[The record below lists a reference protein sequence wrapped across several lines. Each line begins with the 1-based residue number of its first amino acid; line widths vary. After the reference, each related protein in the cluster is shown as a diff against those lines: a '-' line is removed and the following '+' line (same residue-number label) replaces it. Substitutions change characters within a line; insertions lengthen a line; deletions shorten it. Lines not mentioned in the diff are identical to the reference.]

1 MKLLMVDM
9 ASTTLPYDENLV
21 KGILDNSKIQ
31 IHLAIHSNSNI
42 SINLDNLK
50 IIKVYKLSSLFAKL
64 TNNIYFLRLVKILE
78 HPYVLFSLMLYAFKI
93 RPNVIHVQWTQFPL
107 IDGLLY
113 KALKNYFPLV
123 FTAHNTT
130 IAHGESGLVA
140 QIQSAGINRFINLF
154 SKVIVHTKKSKET
167 FINHF
172 NFNPSNVEVIAHG
185 CLPVKKSNEKIKANF
200 LKKNKINASKET
212 IVFFGNIN
220 QYKGLDTLLNA
231 FARLSNHQ
239 KNKVRLLV
247 LGKPREPMEH
257 YFNISKIH
265 NLESL
270 ITWDLRFIPEN
281 MLDVVFNA
289 ATIFVLP
296 YRHIDQSGVLMSI
309 LKYGKPIIVS
319 DADGFSEI
327 LTHNHNALIFPVD
340 DDIKLS
346 EMLIEL
352 IEDQKKKYRIGSSVY
367 SLYKNW
373 PNKKIIGELHE
384 KIYTELS
391 NTMFK

>member
-1 MKLLMVDM
+1 MKLLMIDM
-9 ASTTLPYDENLV
+9 ASTSLPYDENLV
-21 KGILDNSKIQ
+21 KGLLKSSKLQ
-31 IHLAIHSNSNI
+31 IYLAIHSNSNI
-42 SINLDNLK
+42 NINLDNFK
-50 IIKVYKLSSLFAKL
+50 IIKVYKLSSLFANV
-64 TNNIYFLRLVKILE
+64 TNNLYILRLVKLLE
-78 HPYVLFSLMLYAFKI
+78 HPYVLISLMLYAFKLK
-93 RPNVIHVQWTQFPL
+93 PNVIHVQWTQFPL
-107 IDGLLY
+107 IDSLLY
-113 KALKNYFPLV
+113 KVLKNYFPLV

-140 QIQSAGINRFINLF
+140 QIQSTGINRFINLF
-154 SKVIVHTKKSKET
+154 SKVIVHTNKSKET

-185 CLPVKKSNEKIKANF
+185 CIPVEKSSEKIKANF
-200 LKKNKINASKET
+200 LKKNKINAAKET

-231 FARLSNHQ
+231 FARLSSHQ

-247 LGKPREPMEH
+247 LGKPREPMDH

-265 NLESL
+265 NLEPF

-281 MLDVVFNA
+281 MLDVIYSS

-309 LKYGKPIIVS
+309 LKYGKPIIAS

-340 DDIKLS
+340 DDIELS
-346 EMLIEL
+346 KMLIEL
-352 IEDQKKKYRIGSSVY
+352 IEDQKKKYRIGLSVY

-373 PNKKIIGELHE
+373 PNKKVIGELHE
-384 KIYTELS
+384 KIYTELLS
-391 NTMFK
+391 HND

>member
-1 MKLLMVDM
+1 MKLLMIDM
-9 ASTTLPYDENLV
+9 ASTSLPYDENLI
-21 KGILDNSKIQ
+21 KGLLDNSKLQ
-31 IHLAIHSNSNI
+31 IHLVIHRNSRIN
-42 SINLDNLK
+42 INLDNFK
-50 IIKVYKLSSLFAKL
+50 IMKVYNLSSLFTNF
-64 TNNIYFLRLVKILE
+64 TNNIYILRLVKLLE
-78 HPYVLFSLMLYAFKI
+78 HPFVLISLMIYALRLK
-93 RPNVIHVQWTQFPL
+93 PKVIHVQWTQFPL
-107 IDGLLY
+107 IDSLLY
-113 KALKNYFPLV
+113 KFLKNYFPLV
-123 FTAHNTT
+123 YTAHNTT
-130 IAHGESGLVA
+130 IAHGERNLVA
-140 QIQSAGINRFINLF
+140 QIQSTGINRFINLF
-154 SKVIVHTKKSKET
+154 SKVIVHTNKSKET

-172 NFNPSNVEVIAHG
+172 NFDPSNVEVIAHG
-185 CLPVKKSNEKIKANF
+185 CLPVKKSNEKIKASF
-200 LKKNKINASKET
+200 LKKNRINASKET

-231 FARLSNHQ
+231 FARLSNNQ

-247 LGKPREPMEH
+247 IGKPREPMEH
-257 YFNISKIH
+257 YFNISKSH

-281 MLDVVFNA
+281 MLDVIFSS

-309 LKYGKPIIVS
+309 LKYGKPIIAS

-340 DDIKLS
+340 DEIELS
-346 EMLIEL
+346 KMLIEL
-352 IEDQKKKYRIGSSVY
+352 IEDKKKKYRIGSSVY

-384 KIYTELS
+384 KIYKELLS
-391 NTMFK
+391 HNN

>member
-1 MKLLMVDM
+1 MIDM
-9 ASTTLPYDENLV
+9 ASTSLPYDENLV
-21 KGILDNSKIQ
+21 KGLLKSSKLQ
-31 IHLAIHSNSNI
+31 IYLAIHSNSNI
-42 SINLDNLK
+42 NINLDNFK
-50 IIKVYKLSSLFAKL
+50 IIKVYKLSSLFANV
-64 TNNIYFLRLVKILE
+64 TNNLYILRLVKLLE
-78 HPYVLFSLMLYAFKI
+78 HPYVLISLMLYAFKLK
-93 RPNVIHVQWTQFPL
+93 PNVIHVQWTQFPL
-107 IDGLLY
+107 IDSLLY
-113 KALKNYFPLV
+113 KVLKNYFPLV

-140 QIQSAGINRFINLF
+140 QIQSTGINRFINLF
-154 SKVIVHTKKSKET
+154 SKVIVHTNKSKET

-185 CLPVKKSNEKIKANF
+185 CIPVEKSSEKIKANF
-200 LKKNKINASKET
+200 LKKNKINAAKET

-231 FARLSNHQ
+231 FARLSSHQ

-247 LGKPREPMEH
+247 LGKPREPMDH

-265 NLESL
+265 NLEPF

-281 MLDVVFNA
+281 MLDVIYSS

-309 LKYGKPIIVS
+309 LKYGKPIIAS

-340 DDIKLS
+340 DDIELS
-346 EMLIEL
+346 KMLIEL
-352 IEDQKKKYRIGSSVY
+352 IEDQKKKYRIGLSVY

-373 PNKKIIGELHE
+373 PNKKVIGELHE
-384 KIYTELS
+384 KIYTELLS
-391 NTMFK
+391 HND